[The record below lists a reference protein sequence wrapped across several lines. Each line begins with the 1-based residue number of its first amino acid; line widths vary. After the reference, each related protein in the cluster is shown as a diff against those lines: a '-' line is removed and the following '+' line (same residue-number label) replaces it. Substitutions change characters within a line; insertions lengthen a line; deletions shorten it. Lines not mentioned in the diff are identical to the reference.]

1 MNTTFRTLGLGAP
14 LLAAFLGACSGST
27 DYTTN
32 PPPATTGT
40 VQGQVMDGANGVAGA
55 GLALS
60 MAGQATRSTTTGAD
74 GGFSFLQVPVG
85 TWSLSLTAP
94 TGYSVSGSGTSAVSV
109 TDGGTATQNFAL
121 TSGGGGNSVSVQDFS
136 FAPASLTVSVG
147 TTVTFT
153 NNGAVT
159 HTVTADAGGFDSG
172 NLAAGSAFQ
181 FTFNSPGTFAYHCA
195 IHPSMTATIKVQ

>member
-1 MNTTFRTLGLGAP
+1 MSATPRSLRSPL
-14 LLAAFLGACSGST
+14 LLAALLGACAGGT

-32 PPPATTGT
+32 PPPTATGT
-40 VQGQVMDGANGVAGA
+40 VQGQVTDGANAVGGA

-60 MAGQATRSTTTGAD
+60 MAGQSTRSTTTGAD
-74 GGFSFLQVPVG
+74 GRFSFSQVPVG
-85 TWSLSLTAP
+85 TWSLSVTAP
-94 TGYSVSGSGTSAVSV
+94 TGYSVSGSGTSGVSV
-109 TDGGTATQNFAL
+109 TDGGTATQDFTL
-121 TSGGGGNSVSVQDFS
+121 TPGGGGNSVSVQDFS

-153 NNGAVT
+153 NSGAVT

-172 NLAAGSAFQ
+172 NLTAGSAFQ

-195 IHPSMTATIKVQ
+195 IHPSMTATIRVQ